1 MTHAMQSICRVCSD
15 TTVEGSR
22 FCKPHHRA
30 HVQLEAAFG
39 KWQVA
44 YSSQVTKRA
53 FLERLLQLPETGQRA
68 HEVAS
73 FLLEKDS
80 Q

>member
-1 MTHAMQSICRVCSD
+1 
-15 TTVEGSR
+15 
-22 FCKPHHRA
+22 
-30 HVQLEAAFG
+30 VQLEAAFG
-39 KWQVA
+39 KWQLA
-44 YSSQVTKRA
+44 YSGEVSKSA

-68 HEVAS
+68 REVAI

>member
-1 MTHAMQSICRVCSD
+1 MQSICRVCSD
-15 TTVEGSR
+15 ITVEGLQ
-22 FCKPHHRA
+22 FCKAHHRA
-30 HVQLEAAFG
+30 YVQLEAAFG

-44 YSSQVTKRA
+44 YSSEVTKRA
-53 FLERLLQLPETGQRA
+53 FLERLLQLPETGERA
-68 HEVAS
+68 RELAS

>member
-1 MTHAMQSICRVCSD
+1 M
-15 TTVEGSR
+15 
-22 FCKPHHRA
+22 
-30 HVQLEAAFG
+30 QLEAAFG

-44 YSSQVTKRA
+44 YSSEVTKRA

-68 HEVAS
+68 REVAS

>member
-1 MTHAMQSICRVCSD
+1 M
-15 TTVEGSR
+15 
-22 FCKPHHRA
+22 
-30 HVQLEAAFG
+30 EAAFG

-44 YSSQVTKRA
+44 YSSEVTKRA

-68 HEVAS
+68 REVAG
-73 FLLEKDS
+73 FLLEKAS

>member
-1 MTHAMQSICRVCSD
+1 MQCICRVCSD
-15 TTVEGSR
+15 ITVEGLQ
-22 FCKPHHRA
+22 FCKAHHRA
-30 HVQLEAAFG
+30 YVQLEAAFG

-44 YSSQVTKRA
+44 YTSEVTKRA

-68 HEVAS
+68 REVAS

>member
-1 MTHAMQSICRVCSD
+1 MQSICRVCSD
-15 TTVEGSR
+15 ITVEGSQ
-22 FCKPHHRA
+22 FCKVHDRA
-30 HVQLEAAFG
+30 YVQLEAAFG

-44 YSSQVTKRA
+44 YSSEVTKRA

-68 HEVAS
+68 REVAS

>member
-1 MTHAMQSICRVCSD
+1 MQSVCRVCSE
-15 TTVEGSR
+15 TTVEGSC

-39 KWQVA
+39 KWQLA
-44 YSSQVTKRA
+44 YSGEVSKSA

-68 HEVAS
+68 REVAI